1 MESLPLMRK
10 SLHHAVADHK
20 VICPSFDQIAELMGV
35 PSPTFCETYKDDVN
49 KMKSSFLQYV
59 KALRSMQSNVGLPFG
74 IGNTPGQ
81 PKLVLETTAS
91 GFPILPVPLQAQGW
105 SKQEW
110 ELLFT
115 LYMGRHYR
123 KVNKL

>member
-10 SLHHAVADHK
+10 SLHHAVANHK

-59 KALRSMQSNVGLPFG
+59 KALRSMQSNVGLLFG

-91 GFPILPVPLQAQGW
+91 GFAIFQSPFKHKAGVKKSGSCYL
-105 SKQEW
+105 
-110 ELLFT
+110 
-115 LYMGRHYR
+115 
-123 KVNKL
+123 